1 MRQLTAYASYHD
13 NLGELLIGRVRFCN
27 LDGSPA
33 QVFGIDNATQQ
44 VISLGSV
51 VFTNSSGQ
59 LTPQVLLENH
69 DYLIF
74 FDKYIGDGTM
84 AEEDSVR
91 GYLYNGKF
99 YSDAA
104 HTTEIQGD
112 ANKLYVDVPTD
123 ITYRWAG
130 AQYIAVGSD
139 RDSWEEQGS
148 ARDYYNTIGV
158 ELLSPATRTID
169 TVTDLHTSIPL
180 GEDEIVLVYGYNSP
194 GDKPPIFYQW
204 DPVSTAQ
211 DDGGAVIKVDSV
223 ATGRW
228 VFQEPPEKLDVR
240 HFGAFPSS
248 GSVENPEQRY
258 AIQRAGIY
266 AYTHGCG
273 LYFYADQFAAF
284 YDISGLTIH
293 DVDCNPAARLYST
306 DTKAYI
312 VGIEKVYL
320 GGTSNGY
327 VELVAPTVRTSWANG
342 YVWVVFNPSERLV
355 VDAAI
360 PAGVTHNFSDIIVE
374 MNVYCGQNASFDN
387 CEMVS
392 RGSITG
398 QMVLE
403 NMAVKTEW
411 FPDDYDWDNLT
422 MTGCTVLLRNCKDA
436 DTYILLKNK
445 IHEADYGDLGEQTVT
460 GATLLAG
467 CVAENAYFVNVTIQ
481 GATELHNVTGTVLT
495 NANNFPQLNAVDC
508 WLTFADASDFTLT
521 GLTLNRG
528 AISASNKMFVT
539 AENPTSAA
547 PIIVTIKEAEINCE
561 MEVSYAQ
568 LHLERNVV
576 NYDILHIGQMNSIR
590 EIIVGNT
597 FNAQLKISNLQKT
610 GLPPAG
616 VVHAVWKDN
625 IGNVSNPLVI
635 DHAKIKTTDSE
646 HSYVYENNTGTFKS
660 SASAHYVITL
670 NVAYNRETAA
680 TTDNT
685 ISKQDEWLIL
695 VSRMYDDGL
704 VAKRG
709 FPPVEIF
716 RVGTDSFAVNVRWT
730 PVPFSGSLQGTDVPG
745 TMIPYEFRMAAEY
758 VDGTYCT
765 FKPITVYGGEP
776 PASGQHKDRS
786 TFIGQCLNVSSIDG
800 ISFYADVTISVTS

>member
-44 VISLGSV
+44 IISLGGV

-59 LTPQVLLENH
+59 LTPQVFLENH

-84 AEEDSVR
+84 AEDDDPE
-91 GYLYNGKF
+91 
-99 YSDAA
+99 
-104 HTTEIQGD
+104 
-112 ANKLYVDVPTD
+112 
-123 ITYRWAG
+123 
-130 AQYIAVGSD
+130 
-139 RDSWEEQGS
+139 SWEEQGS
-148 ARDYYNTIGV
+148 ARDYYNTLGV
-158 ELLSPATRTID
+158 ELLSPATRTIG
-169 TVTDLHTSIPL
+169 TVADLHTSVPL

-204 DPVSTAQ
+204 DSVSTAQ

-223 ATGRW
+223 DTGRW

-293 DVDCNPAARLYST
+293 DVDCKSSARLYSV
-306 DTKAYI
+306 DPNIKSYI
-312 VGIEKVYL
+312 VGIEQIFL
-320 GGTSNGY
+320 GGSGTGRI
-327 VELVAPTVRTSWANG
+327 ELIAPTVRTSWENG
-342 YVWVVFNPSERLV
+342 YHYADLNPSEKLI
-355 VDAAI
+355 VDALLY
-360 PAGVTHNFSDIIVE
+360 GVPRQWSGIIVE
-374 MNVYCGQNASFDN
+374 MGVYCGPNMTFDN
-387 CEMVS
+387 CEIVS
-392 RGSITG
+392 RGVISGNIT
-398 QMVLE
+398 LK
-403 NMAVKTEW
+403 NIDIKTEW
-411 FPDDYDWDNLT
+411 FTDEYSWADLSMIN
-422 MTGCTVLLRNCKDA
+422 CTVRLRNCKDA
-436 DTYILLKNK
+436 NTYVILKNK
-445 IHEADYGDLGEQTVT
+445 QNDANYGDLGEQTVT

-495 NANNFPQLNAVDC
+495 NVNNLPQLNAVDC
-508 WLTFADASDFTLT
+508 WLTFADASDSTLT

-547 PIIVTIKEAEINCE
+547 PIIVTIKDAEINCE

-568 LHLERNVV
+568 LHLERSIV
-576 NYDILHIGQMNSIR
+576 NYDILHVGQMNSIR

-597 FNAQLKISNLQKT
+597 FNAQLKISNFQET

-625 IGNVSNPLVI
+625 IGNVSDPLVI

-646 HSYVYENNTGTFKS
+646 HGYVYEGNTGTFKS

-670 NVAYNRETAA
+670 NVAYSRETAA

-730 PVPFSGSLQGTDVPG
+730 PVPYSQQGSSQDPDAPG
-745 TMIPYEFRMAAEY
+745 KMIPYEFRMVAEY

-786 TFIGQCLNVSSIDG
+786 TFIGQCLNAYSIDG
-800 ISFYADVTISVTS
+800 ISFYADVTISVTP

>member
-1 MRQLTAYASYHD
+1 MRQLTAYASYCN
-13 NLGELLIGRVRFCN
+13 NLGELLIGRARFCN

-44 VISLGSV
+44 FISLGNV

-59 LTPQVLLENH
+59 LTPQVFLENH

-84 AEEDSVR
+84 AEDDDPE
-91 GYLYNGKF
+91 
-99 YSDAA
+99 
-104 HTTEIQGD
+104 
-112 ANKLYVDVPTD
+112 
-123 ITYRWAG
+123 
-130 AQYIAVGSD
+130 
-139 RDSWEEQGS
+139 SWEEQGS
-148 ARDYYNTIGV
+148 ARDYYNTLGV

-169 TVTDLHTSIPL
+169 TVADLHTSIPL
-180 GEDEIVLVYGYNSP
+180 EGDEIVLVYGYNSP

-211 DDGGAVIKVDSV
+211 DDGGSVIKVDSV

-248 GSVENPEQRY
+248 GSTENPEQRY

-273 LYFYADQFAAF
+273 LYFYADEFAVF

-293 DVDCNPAARLYST
+293 DVDCKSSARLYSV
-306 DTKAYI
+306 DPNIKSYI
-312 VGIEKVYL
+312 VGIEQIFL
-320 GGTSNGY
+320 GGSGTGRI
-327 VELVAPTVRTSWANG
+327 ELIAPTVRTSWENG
-342 YVWVVFNPSERLV
+342 YHYADLNPSEKLI
-355 VDAAI
+355 VDAPLYGI
-360 PAGVTHNFSDIIVE
+360 PRQWSGIIVE
-374 MNVYCGQNASFDN
+374 MGVYCGPNMTFDN
-387 CEMVS
+387 CEIVS
-392 RGSITG
+392 RGVISGNIT
-398 QMVLE
+398 LK
-403 NMAVKTEW
+403 NIDIKTEW
-411 FPDDYDWDNLT
+411 FTDGYSWTDLSMIN
-422 MTGCTVLLRNCKDA
+422 CTVRLHNCKDA
-436 DTYILLKNK
+436 TTYVTLKNK
-445 IHEADYGDLGEQTVT
+445 NSEADYGDLGEQTVT
-460 GATLLAG
+460 GVTLLAG
-467 CVAENAYFVNVTIQ
+467 CVAENACFVNVTIQ

-495 NANNFPQLNAVDC
+495 NANNLPQLNAIDC

-547 PIIVTIKEAEINCE
+547 PIIVTIKDAEINCE

-576 NYDILHIGQMNSIR
+576 NYDILHVGQMNSIS
-590 EIIVGNT
+590 EVIIGNT
-597 FNAQLKISNLQKT
+597 FNAQLKISNFQET

-625 IGNVSNPLVI
+625 IGNVSDPLVI

-646 HSYVYENNTGTFKS
+646 HGYVYEGNTGTFKS
-660 SASAHYVITL
+660 SVSAHYVITL
-670 NVAYNRETAA
+670 TVAYNRETAA

-745 TMIPYEFRMAAEY
+745 TMIPYEFRMVAEY

-800 ISFYADVTISVTS
+800 ISFYADVTMSVTP

>member
-13 NLGELLIGRVRFCN
+13 NLGELLIGRARFCN

-59 LTPQVLLENH
+59 FTPQVFLENH

-84 AEEDSVR
+84 AED
-91 GYLYNGKF
+91 
-99 YSDAA
+99 D
-104 HTTEIQGD
+104 D
-112 ANKLYVDVPTD
+112 P
-123 ITYRWAG
+123 
-130 AQYIAVGSD
+130 
-139 RDSWEEQGS
+139 DSWEEQGS
-148 ARDYYNTIGV
+148 ARDYYNTLGV

-169 TVTDLHTSIPL
+169 TVVDLRTSVPL

-211 DDGGAVIKVDSV
+211 DDGGFVIKVDSV

-228 VFQEPPEKLDVR
+228 IFQEPPEKLDVR

-266 AYTHGCG
+266 AYTHGSG

-293 DVDCNPAARLYST
+293 DVDCKSSARLYSV
-306 DTKAYI
+306 DPNMKSYI
-312 VGIEKVYL
+312 IGIEQVFL
-320 GGTSNGY
+320 GGSGTGRI
-327 VELVAPTVRTSWANG
+327 ELIAPTVRTSWENG
-342 YVWVVFNPSERLV
+342 YHYADLNPSEKLI
-355 VDAAI
+355 VDA
-360 PAGVTHNFSDIIVE
+360 PLYGVPRQWSDIIVE
-374 MNVYCGQNASFDN
+374 MGVYCGPNMTFDN
-387 CEMVS
+387 CEIVS
-392 RGSITG
+392 RGSISGNIT
-398 QMVLE
+398 LK
-403 NMAVKTEW
+403 NTDVKTEW
-411 FPDDYDWDNLT
+411 FTDGYNWTDLSMIN
-422 MTGCTVLLRNCKDA
+422 CTVRLHNCKDA

-445 IHEADYGDLGEQTVT
+445 IQEADYGDLGEQTVT

-495 NANNFPQLNAVDC
+495 DANNLPQLNAVDC
-508 WLTFADASDFTLT
+508 WLTFADASDFTLK

-547 PIIVTIKEAEINCE
+547 PIIVTIKDAEINCE

-568 LHLERNVV
+568 IHLERNIV
-576 NYDILHIGQMNSIR
+576 NKDILHVGQMNSIR
-590 EIIVGNT
+590 EVIVGNT
-597 FNAQLKISNLQKT
+597 FNAQLKISNSQET

-616 VVHAVWKDN
+616 VINAVWKDN

-646 HSYVYENNTGTFKS
+646 HGYVYEGNTGTFKS
-660 SASAHYVITL
+660 SVSAHYVITL
-670 NVAYNRETAA
+670 NVAYNLETAA

-704 VAKRG
+704 VAKQG

-745 TMIPYEFRMAAEY
+745 TTIPYEFRMVAEY
-758 VDGTYCT
+758 VDGTHCT

-776 PASGQHKDRS
+776 PASGQHKDHS
-786 TFIGQCLNVSSIDG
+786 TFIGQCLNMASIDG
-800 ISFYADVTISVTS
+800 MSFLADITISVTP

>member
-44 VISLGSV
+44 IISLGSV

-59 LTPQVLLENH
+59 LTPQVFLENH

-84 AEEDSVR
+84 AEDDDPE
-91 GYLYNGKF
+91 
-99 YSDAA
+99 
-104 HTTEIQGD
+104 
-112 ANKLYVDVPTD
+112 
-123 ITYRWAG
+123 
-130 AQYIAVGSD
+130 
-139 RDSWEEQGS
+139 SWEEQGS
-148 ARDYYNTIGV
+148 ARDYYNTLGV

-248 GSVENPEQRY
+248 GSVKNPEQRY
-258 AIQRAGIY
+258 AIQRAGVY

-293 DVDCNPAARLYST
+293 DVDCKSSARLYSV
-306 DTKAYI
+306 DPNIKSHI
-312 VGIEKVYL
+312 VGIEQIFL
-320 GGTSNGY
+320 GGNGTGRI
-327 VELVAPTVRTSWANG
+327 ELIAPTVRTSWENG
-342 YVWVVFNPSERLV
+342 YHYADLNPSEKLI
-355 VDAAI
+355 VDA
-360 PAGVTHNFSDIIVE
+360 PLYGVPRQWSGIIVE
-374 MNVYCGQNASFDN
+374 MGVYCGPNMTFDN
-387 CEMVS
+387 CEIVS
-392 RGSITG
+392 RGVISGNIT
-398 QMVLE
+398 LK
-403 NMAVKTEW
+403 NIDIKTEW
-411 FPDDYDWDNLT
+411 FTDEYSWTDLSMIN
-422 MTGCTVLLRNCKDA
+422 CTVRLRNCKDA
-436 DTYILLKNK
+436 NTYVILKNK
-445 IHEADYGDLGEQTVT
+445 QNDANYGDLGEQTVT

-495 NANNFPQLNAVDC
+495 DANNLPQLNAVDC

-539 AENPTSAA
+539 AENVA
-547 PIIVTIKEAEINCE
+547 PIIVTIKDAEINCE

-576 NYDILHIGQMNSIR
+576 NYDILHVGQMNSIS
-590 EIIVGNT
+590 EVIVGNT
-597 FNAQLKISNLQKT
+597 FNAQLKISNFQET

-625 IGNVSNPLVI
+625 IGNVSDPLVI

-646 HSYVYENNTGTFKS
+646 HEYVYEGNTGTFKS
-660 SASAHYVITL
+660 SVSAHYVITL
-670 NVAYNRETAA
+670 NVAYNRDTAA
-680 TTDNT
+680 TTNDT
-685 ISKQDEWLIL
+685 ISKQDNWLIL

-730 PVPFSGSLQGTDVPG
+730 PVPYSARGFSHGTDVSA
-745 TMIPYEFRMAAEY
+745 TMIPYEFRMVAEY
-758 VDGTYCT
+758 VDGTT

-776 PASGQHKDRS
+776 PASGQHKDRT
-786 TFIGQCLNVSSIDG
+786 TFIGQCLSFYSIDG
-800 ISFYADVTISVTS
+800 ISFYADVTVSVTP

>member
-1 MRQLTAYASYHD
+1 MRQLTAYASYCN
-13 NLGELLIGRVRFCN
+13 NLGELLIGRARFCN

-59 LTPQVLLENH
+59 LTPQVFLENH

-84 AEEDSVR
+84 AEDDDPE
-91 GYLYNGKF
+91 
-99 YSDAA
+99 
-104 HTTEIQGD
+104 
-112 ANKLYVDVPTD
+112 
-123 ITYRWAG
+123 
-130 AQYIAVGSD
+130 
-139 RDSWEEQGS
+139 SWEEQGS
-148 ARDYYNTIGV
+148 ARDYYNTLGV

-169 TVTDLHTSIPL
+169 TVADLHTSVPL

-211 DDGGAVIKVDSV
+211 DDGGSVIKVDSV

-228 VFQEPPEKLDVR
+228 VFQEPPQKLDVR

-248 GSVENPEQRY
+248 GSIENPEQRY

-293 DVDCNPAARLYST
+293 DVDCKSSARLYSV
-306 DTKAYI
+306 DPNIKSYI
-312 VGIEKVYL
+312 IGIEQIFL
-320 GGTSNGY
+320 GGSGTGRI
-327 VELVAPTVRTSWANG
+327 ELIAPTVRTSWENG
-342 YVWVVFNPSERLV
+342 YHYADLNPSEKLI
-355 VDAAI
+355 VDA
-360 PAGVTHNFSDIIVE
+360 PLYGVPRQWSGIIVE
-374 MNVYCGQNASFDN
+374 MGVYCGPNMTFDN
-387 CEMVS
+387 CEIVS
-392 RGSITG
+392 RGVISGNIT
-398 QMVLE
+398 LK
-403 NMAVKTEW
+403 NIDIKTEW
-411 FPDDYDWDNLT
+411 FADGYSWSNLS
-422 MTGCTVLLRNCKDA
+422 MIGCTVRLHNCKDA
-436 DTYILLKNK
+436 TTYVTLKNYNN
-445 IHEADYGDLGEQTVT
+445 EPDYGDLGEQTVT
-460 GATLLAG
+460 GVALLAG

-495 NANNFPQLNAVDC
+495 DANNLPQLNAVDC

-547 PIIVTIKEAEINCE
+547 PIIVTIKDAEINCE

-576 NYDILHIGQMNSIR
+576 NYDILHVGQMNSIR

-597 FNAQLKISNLQKT
+597 FNAQLKISNFQET

-625 IGNVSNPLVI
+625 IGNVSDPLVI

-646 HSYVYENNTGTFKS
+646 HGYVYEGNTGTFKS

-670 NVAYNRETAA
+670 GVAYNRETAA
-680 TTDNT
+680 ITDNT

-730 PVPFSGSLQGTDVPG
+730 PVPFSGSSQGTDVPG
-745 TMIPYEFRMAAEY
+745 TMIPYEFRMVAEY

-776 PASGQHKDRS
+776 PASGQHKDHN
-786 TFIGQCLNVSSIDG
+786 TFIGQCLNASSIDG
-800 ISFYADVTISVTS
+800 ISFYADVTISVTP

>member
-1 MRQLTAYASYHD
+1 MRPLTPFASYHD
-13 NLGELLIGRVRFCN
+13 NAGLLLVGRVRFCN
-27 LDGSPA
+27 LDSSPA
-33 QVFGIDNATQQ
+33 EVFAEDGTT
-44 VISLGSV
+44 SLGSS
-51 VFTNSSGQ
+51 VFTDSSGRLVHQ
-59 LTPQVLLENH
+59 PFLDDH
-69 DYLIF
+69 DYIIY
-74 FDKYIGDGTM
+74 FDKY
-84 AEEDSVR
+84 V
-91 GYLYNGKF
+91 
-99 YSDAA
+99 
-104 HTTEIQGD
+104 GD
-112 ANKLYVDVPTD
+112 ATMTEDDDPE
-123 ITYRWAG
+123 
-130 AQYIAVGSD
+130 
-139 RDSWEEQGS
+139 SWDEQGS
-148 ARDYYNTIGV
+148 AIDRYNTIGI
-158 ELLSPATRTID
+158 ETD
-169 TVTDLHTSIPL
+169 GETVTPIATINALRHTDPETVSEFDGVMVANLL
-180 GEDEIVLVYGYNSP
+180 GYYVV
-194 GDKPPIFYQW
+194 GDKPSIYYVWNPTLT
-204 DPVSTAQ
+204 DA
-211 DDGGAVIKVDSV
+211 DDGGSIIKVADI

-228 VFQEPPEKLDVR
+228 VLKECPVRLDVR
-240 HFGAFPSS
+240 HFGAFPESS
-248 GSVENPEQRY
+248 DSAHLTQRY
-258 AIQRAGIY
+258 AIQKADSFARS
-266 AYTHGCG
+266 HGCG
-273 LYFYADQFAAF
+273 IYFHADAFSVF
-284 YDISGLTIH
+284 YDITGLTIH

-392 RGSITG
+392 RGAITG
-398 QMVLE
+398 HMVLE

-411 FPDDYDWDNLT
+411 FTDDYDWDNLT
-422 MTGCTVLLRNCKDA
+422 MTGCTVLLRNCRDA

-481 GATELHNVTGTVLT
+481 GATELHNVTGPVLT
-495 NANNFPQLNAVDC
+495 DANSLPQLNAVDC
-508 WLTFADASDFTLT
+508 WLTFADASDFTVT

-528 AISASNKMFVT
+528 AISSSNKMFVT

-547 PIIVTIKEAEINCE
+547 PIVVTIKDAEINCE

-576 NYDILHIGQMNSIR
+576 NYDILHVGQMNSIS

-597 FNAQLKISNLQKT
+597 FNAQLKISNFQET

-625 IGNVSNPLVI
+625 IGNVSDPLVI

-646 HSYVYENNTGTFKS
+646 HGYVYEGNMGTFKS
-660 SASAHYVITL
+660 SVSAHYVITL
-670 NVAYNRETAA
+670 NVAYNRDTAA
-680 TTDNT
+680 TTNDT

-695 VSRMYDDGL
+695 VSRMYDDGM

-730 PVPFSGSLQGTDVPG
+730 PVPYSQQGSSQDPDAPG
-745 TMIPYEFRMAAEY
+745 KMIPYEFRMIAEY

-765 FKPITVYGGEP
+765 FKPITIYGGEP
-776 PASGQHKDRS
+776 PASGHTDRS
-786 TFIGQCLNVSSIDG
+786 TFIGQSLSFYSIDG
-800 ISFYADVTISVTS
+800 VSFYADVTISVTP

>member
-1 MRQLTAYASYHD
+1 MRQLTAYASYCN
-13 NLGELLIGRVRFCN
+13 NLGELLIGRARFCN

-59 LTPQVLLENH
+59 LTPQVFLENH

-84 AEEDSVR
+84 AEDDDPE
-91 GYLYNGKF
+91 
-99 YSDAA
+99 
-104 HTTEIQGD
+104 
-112 ANKLYVDVPTD
+112 
-123 ITYRWAG
+123 
-130 AQYIAVGSD
+130 
-139 RDSWEEQGS
+139 SWEEQGS
-148 ARDYYNTIGV
+148 ARDYYNTLGV
-158 ELLSPATRTID
+158 ELLSPSTRTID
-169 TVTDLHTSIPL
+169 TVVDLHTSIPL
-180 GEDEIVLVYGYNSP
+180 GENEIVLVYGYNSP

-211 DDGGAVIKVDSV
+211 DDGGSVIKVDSV

-228 VFQEPPEKLDVR
+228 VFQEPPQKLDVR

-248 GSVENPEQRY
+248 GSTENPEQRY

-293 DVDCNPAARLYST
+293 DVDCKSSARLYSV
-306 DTKAYI
+306 DPNMKSYI
-312 VGIEKVYL
+312 VGIEQIFL
-320 GGTSNGY
+320 GGSGTGRI
-327 VELVAPTVRTSWANG
+327 ELIAPTVRASWENG
-342 YVWVVFNPSERLV
+342 YHYADLNPSEKLII
-355 VDAAI
+355 DA
-360 PAGVTHNFSDIIVE
+360 PLYGVPRQWSGIIVE
-374 MNVYCGQNASFDN
+374 MGVYCGPNMTFDN
-387 CEMVS
+387 CEIVS
-392 RGSITG
+392 RGVISGNIT
-398 QMVLE
+398 LK
-403 NMAVKTEW
+403 NIDIKTEW
-411 FPDDYDWDNLT
+411 FTDGYSWTDLSMIN
-422 MTGCTVLLRNCKDA
+422 CTVRLRNCKDA

-445 IHEADYGDLGEQTVT
+445 INEADYGDLGEQTIT

-495 NANNFPQLNAVDC
+495 DANNLPQINAVDC

-547 PIIVTIKEAEINCE
+547 PIIVTIKDAEINCE

-568 LHLERNVV
+568 LHLEHNVV
-576 NYDILHIGQMNSIR
+576 NDDILHVGQMNSIS

-597 FNAQLKISNLQKT
+597 FNAQLKISNFQET

-625 IGNVSNPLVI
+625 IGNVSDPLVI

-646 HSYVYENNTGTFKS
+646 HGYVYEGNTGTFKS

-716 RVGTDSFAVNVRWT
+716 RVGTDSFGVNVRWT
-730 PVPFSGSLQGTDVPG
+730 PVPYSQQGSMQDPDVPG
-745 TMIPYEFRMAAEY
+745 KMIPYEFRMVAEY

-786 TFIGQCLNVSSIDG
+786 TFIGQCLSAYSIDG
-800 ISFYADVTISVTS
+800 ISFYADITISVTP

>member
-13 NLGELLIGRVRFCN
+13 NLGELLIGRARFCN

-44 VISLGSV
+44 IISLGSV

-84 AEEDSVR
+84 AEDDDPE
-91 GYLYNGKF
+91 
-99 YSDAA
+99 
-104 HTTEIQGD
+104 
-112 ANKLYVDVPTD
+112 
-123 ITYRWAG
+123 
-130 AQYIAVGSD
+130 
-139 RDSWEEQGS
+139 SWEEQGS
-148 ARDYYNTIGV
+148 ARDYYNTLGV

-169 TVTDLHTSIPL
+169 TVADLHTSVPL

-248 GSVENPEQRY
+248 GSAENPEQRY

-266 AYTHGCG
+266 AYTHGSG

-293 DVDCNPAARLYST
+293 DVDCKSSARLYSV
-306 DTKAYI
+306 DPNMKSYI
-312 VGIEKVYL
+312 VGIEQIFL
-320 GGTSNGY
+320 GGSGTGRI
-327 VELVAPTVRTSWANG
+327 ELIAPTVRTSWENG
-342 YVWVVFNPSERLV
+342 YHYADLNPSEKLI
-355 VDAAI
+355 VDA
-360 PAGVTHNFSDIIVE
+360 PLYGVPRQWSGIIVE
-374 MNVYCGQNASFDN
+374 MGVYCGPNMTFDN
-387 CEMVS
+387 CEIVS
-392 RGSITG
+392 RGVISGNIT
-398 QMVLE
+398 LK
-403 NMAVKTEW
+403 NIDIKTEW
-411 FPDDYDWDNLT
+411 FPDDYDWTDLSMIN
-422 MTGCTVLLRNCKDA
+422 CTVRLRNCKDA

-445 IHEADYGDLGEQTVT
+445 INEADYGDLGEQTIT

-467 CVAENAYFVNVTIQ
+467 CVAENAYFVNATIQ

-495 NANNFPQLNAVDC
+495 DANNLPQLNAVDC

-547 PIIVTIKEAEINCE
+547 PIVVTIKDAEINCE

-568 LHLERNVV
+568 LHLERNIV
-576 NYDILHIGQMNSIR
+576 NDDILHVGQMNSIR

-597 FNAQLKISNLQKT
+597 FNAQLKISNFQET

-625 IGNVSNPLVI
+625 IGNVPDPLVI

-646 HSYVYENNTGTFKS
+646 HGYVYEGNTGTFKS
-660 SASAHYVITL
+660 SVSAHYVITL
-670 NVAYNRETAA
+670 NVAYNRDTAA
-680 TTDNT
+680 TNDNT

-730 PVPFSGSLQGTDVPG
+730 PVPFSGSSQGTDVPG
-745 TMIPYEFRMAAEY
+745 TMIPYEFRMVAEY

-786 TFIGQCLNVSSIDG
+786 TFIGQCLNLPSIDG
-800 ISFYADVTISVTS
+800 ISFYADITISVTP